1 MALTLGIDTGG
12 TYTDAVLFDT
22 GTGEVM
28 AKAKSLT
35 TKHDLTEGVRG
46 AIEQVIGN
54 SGAEIGLVSIST
66 TLATN
71 AIVEGQGSP
80 AALVLIGH
88 QPRDLERPDIASA
101 LAQDPAVLIAGGHD
115 ATGEETAALDL
126 GSIRDF
132 ANAQQGKI
140 AAFAVSAM
148 FAVRNPAHEIAA
160 RDLIRAETGLPV
172 TCAHELSSNLDAP
185 RRALTALLNARLIPL
200 IQDLILAVR
209 GLMQGYGIAA
219 PLMVVKGDGSLIEA
233 DVALV
238 SPVETIMSGPAASVV
253 GAHQLA
259 GLDDAFVSDIGGTTT
274 DVALVTEGS
283 PQLSRDGAE
292 VGDFRTMV
300 EAVSVH
306 TSGLGGDSELNLDER
321 GRLVAGPRRAVPLSL
336 LASSHPTIL
345 RDLERQVERGYA
357 NQWDGQFALRQR
369 ALDTSLDTMSS
380 SQKRLWERLEKGP
393 VSLAALYQDETPTL
407 ALRRLTGRGLVI
419 LSRLTP
425 SDAAHLRGLQATW
438 DPRGAELGAELWL
451 RQWQASGHRAPDDIE
466 SFCQAVFDAVMTQS
480 ARALLGSAVAEEH
493 GQSLPTGRA
502 AELFVDGPLSAQP
515 GRLFDMKLVLHH
527 PIVAIGAPAAAYYP
541 PVGERL
547 GTKVVVPEHAEVC
560 NAVGAVAG
568 GVTQRVDALITSPSE
583 GLYRCHMPDGVA
595 DFPDLDKAADHGM
608 AIITKAAAQ
617 LAEAAGAVEVTLS
630 SQRDDNVVRGA
641 DGLETF
647 IESRLRVT
655 ATGRPRLARP

>member
-22 GTGEVM
+22 ATGTVM

-46 AIEQVIGN
+46 AVDKVIGK
-54 SGAEIGLVSIST
+54 SGTEIGLVSIST

-80 AALVLIGH
+80 AALVLVGH

-101 LAQDPAVLIAGGHD
+101 LAQDPAILVAGGHD
-115 ATGEETAALDL
+115 ATGDETAALDL
-126 GSIRDF
+126 DTVREF
-132 ANAQQGKI
+132 AQAQQGRV

-219 PLMVVKGDGSLIEA
+219 PLMVVKGDGSLIDA

-253 GAHQLA
+253 GARQLA
-259 GLDDAFVSDIGGTTT
+259 GLNDAFVSDIGGTTT
-274 DVALVTEGS
+274 DVALVTEGT

-306 TSGLGGDSELNLDER
+306 TSGLGGDSELNLDGH
-321 GRLVAGPRRAVPLSL
+321 GRMVAGPRRAVPLSL
-336 LASSHPTIL
+336 LAGSHPAVL
-345 RDLERQVERGYA
+345 RDMERQVERGYA

-380 SQKRLWERLEKGP
+380 SQRRLWQRLENGP

-438 DPRGAELGAELWL
+438 DPRGAELGAALWL
-451 RQWQASGHRAPDDIE
+451 RQWQASGHHAPDDIE
-466 SFCQAVFDAVMTQS
+466 SFCEAVFETVRTQS
-480 ARALLGSAVAEEH
+480 ARALLASAVAEEY

-502 AELFVDGPLSAQP
+502 AELFIDRPLSGET
-515 GRLFDMKLVLHH
+515 GRLFAMKLELHH

-547 GTKVVVPEHAEVC
+547 GTGVVVPEHAEVC

-568 GVTQRVDALITSPSE
+568 GVTQRVDALITAPSE
-583 GLYRCHMPDGVA
+583 GLFRCHMPDNVA
-595 DFPDLDKAADHGM
+595 DFRDLERAAEHGM
-608 AIITKAAAQ
+608 AVITEVAAK
-617 LAEAAGAVEVTLS
+617 LAEAAGAVDVTLS
-630 SQRDDNVVRGA
+630 TQRDDNVVRGT

-647 IESRLRVT
+647 IESRLRAT
-655 ATGRPRLARP
+655 ATGRPRLSKT

>member
-22 GTGEVM
+22 ATGVV

-35 TKHDLTEGVRG
+35 TKHDLTLGVKG
-46 AIEQVIGN
+46 AVEQIIADH
-54 SGAEIGLVSIST
+54 GAGLGLVSSST

-71 AIVEGQGSP
+71 AIVEGPGVP

-101 LAQDPAVLIAGGHD
+101 LGNDPSLLVSGGHD
-115 ATGEETAALDL
+115 ATGLENAELDL
-126 GSIRDF
+126 LSIREF
-132 ANAQQGKI
+132 AEAEHGRV
-140 AAFAVSAM
+140 AAFALSAM

-160 RDLIRAETGLPV
+160 RDLVRETTGLPV

-209 GLMQGYGIAA
+209 GLMETFGIAA
-219 PLMVVKGDGSLIEA
+219 PLMVVKGDGSLIDA

-274 DVALVTEGS
+274 DVALVTGGS

-321 GRLVAGPRRAVPLSL
+321 GRLVAGPRRAVPLCL
-336 LASSHPTIL
+336 LATSTPAVL
-345 RDLERQVERGYA
+345 RELERQVDRGYA
-357 NQWDGQFALRQR
+357 TQWDGQFALRQR
-369 ALDTSLDTMSS
+369 ALDTSPETMSS
-380 SQKRLWERLEKGP
+380 SQKRLWERLETGP

-407 ALRRLTGRGLVI
+407 ALRRMTGRGLVI

-438 DPRGAELGAELWL
+438 DPRGAELGAQLWL
-451 RQWQASGHRAPDDIE
+451 RQWQASGHHAPEDIE
-466 SFCQAVFDAVMTQS
+466 SFCQAIFDAVMTQS
-480 ARALLGSAVAEEH
+480 ARALLASAVAEEH

-502 AELFVDGPLSAQP
+502 AELFIDGSLRARP

-527 PIVAIGAPAAAYYP
+527 PVVAIGAPAGAYYP
-541 PVGERL
+541 PIGGRL
-547 GTKVVVPEHAEVC
+547 GTDIVVPEHAEVC
-560 NAVGAVAG
+560 NAVGAVAS

-583 GLYRCHMPDGVA
+583 GLYRCHMADGIA
-595 DFPDLDKAADHGM
+595 DFQDLEKAADHGM
-608 AIITKAAAQ
+608 ATITKAAAQ
-617 LAEAAGAVEVTLS
+617 LAEAAGAVDVTLS
-630 SQRDDNVVRGA
+630 SQRNDNVVRGV
-641 DGLETF
+641 DGLKTF
-647 IESRLRVT
+647 IECRLRAT
-655 ATGRPRLARP
+655 ATGRPRLAGP